1 LYLGGGFD
9 FRARFNRDS
18 TAMAKNI
25 LAIILLATLSAP
37 AWATLHVAPTGDD
50 RGDGSADHPLA
61 TLAAAQ
67 LRWRATGDRDVQLSA
82 GTYDLAAPL
91 TLTVADNG
99 TADHPLTIAARPG
112 EQVTVTGE
120 QRLGRLA
127 WKPFKDGIYS
137 AAVPAGFATDHLF
150 VNGQRQTLARYP
162 NRTPGQ
168 TFDGYAPDAFDPARA
183 ARWSDPAG
191 GFMHALHDHMWGS
204 VHWTITGKKPDGTLA
219 FVGGTQMN
227 RGNRPH
233 KTYRFV
239 EGIFEELD
247 APGEWFLNGRTSTLY
262 FMPPAGLDLATADVA
277 GVRLKRLIDV
287 AGTPDAPVRFV
298 RLAGLTFTGA
308 ARTFMD
314 TREAVLRSDWCIDR
328 EAAVY
333 LRGAE
338 DVSVDRCT
346 LTDLGGNGIFLD
358 GHDRRVAV
366 RDCHLSEIGA
376 SGIMVVGRPSAV
388 RDPVVGYK
396 AGVPI
401 DQLDTT
407 PGPCGD
413 DYPAD
418 CRVDD
423 CLIHRTGRIEKQ
435 TAGVCLDIARRITVS
450 HCSIYEVPRAGIN
463 IGDGCWGGHRIE
475 FNDVFD
481 TVLETGDHGSF
492 NSWGRDRFWTPSVT
506 AINDRVKALP
516 GIVRLDTVEPIVLFN
531 NRWRCDHGYDVDLDD
546 GSSRYVITNNLC
558 LNRGIKNREGYERDV
573 ENNVTVNSGY
583 DTHVWPTDSGDVFA
597 HNIVWASHPYRPIGM
612 PPKPWGKSFD
622 FNLVQTSGATGTAPA
637 TALQAKSGRDAH
649 SIVADA
655 KFIDPAHGNYDVR
668 PDSPAIALG
677 FKNFPMDAFG
687 VTDPALRAMARTP
700 VLPDAG
706 GTKGEATRDATPR
719 TWLGVEVR
727 NVASEA
733 EMSAYGTAG
742 VSGVLVLRPPTAGP
756 LARAGLAAND
766 VIRAVDG
773 KLIDAVTDLPTAA
786 ASVGTVMI
794 VRQQQ
799 NQTLTVAH

>member
-1 LYLGGGFD
+1 MPVRGTVY
-9 FRARFNRDS
+9 
-18 TAMAKNI
+18 I
-25 LAIILLATLSAP
+25 AP
-37 AWATLHVAPTGDD
+37 NGDD
-50 RGDGSADHPLA
+50 HADGSVTHPLA

-67 LRWRATGDRDVQLSA
+67 VKWQATGDRDVQLRG
-82 GTYDLAAPL
+82 GTYDLPATF
-91 TLTVADNG
+91 TLTPADSG
-99 TADHPLTIAARPG
+99 TAERPLSIAACAG
-112 EQVTVTGE
+112 EHVTITGE
-120 QRLGRLA
+120 QRLGHLA
-127 WKPFKDGIYS
+127 WTPFKDGIWS
-137 AAVPAGFATDHLF
+137 APVPAGFATDQLF
-150 VNGQRQTLARYP
+150 VNGRPQTLARYP

-183 ARWSDPAG
+183 ARWADPAG

-204 VHWTITGKKPDGTLA
+204 VHWTITGKNPDGTLR

-233 KTYRFV
+233 KSYRFV

-247 APGEWFLNGRTSTLY
+247 APGEWYLNGKTSTLY
-262 FMPPAGLDLATADVA
+262 FMPPAGLDVATADVA

-287 AGTPDAPVRFV
+287 EGTPSQPVRFV
-298 RLAGLTFTGA
+298 KFSGLTLSGA

-314 TREAVLRSDWCIDR
+314 TKEAVLRSDWCIAR
-328 EAAVY
+328 EGAIYAH
-333 LRGAE
+333 GAE

-358 GHDRRVAV
+358 GYNRRVTV

-376 SGIMVVGRPSAV
+376 SGVMVIGRPTAV
-388 RDPVVGYK
+388 RSPVVGYRS
-396 AGVPI
+396 GVPI
-401 DQLDTT
+401 EQMDTT

-418 CRVDD
+418 SAVDD

-435 TAGVCLDIARRITVS
+435 TAGVCIDIAQRTVVS

-475 FNDVFD
+475 FDDVFE

-492 NSWGRDRFWTPSVT
+492 NSWGRDRFWMPST
-506 AINDRVKALP
+506 KAINARVKQLP
-516 GIVRLDTVEPIVLFN
+516 NIVSLDTVEPITLNN

-573 ENNVTVNSGY
+573 ENNVTVNSGF
-583 DTHVWPTDSGDVFA
+583 DAHVWPTDSGDVFM
-597 HNIVWASHPYRPIGM
+597 HNIVWASHQYRPIGM
-612 PPKPWGKSFD
+612 PAKPWGKAFD
-622 FNLVQTSGATGTAPA
+622 FNLAQTNGAAGAAPA
-637 TALQAKSGRDAH
+637 TALQAKSGRDEH

-655 KFIDPAHGNYDVR
+655 KFIDPAHGNYGVR

-677 FKNFPMDAFG
+677 FKNFPMDRFG
-687 VTDPALRAMARTP
+687 VTDPALRALARTP
-700 VLPDAG
+700 VLPGDGSA
-706 GTKGEATRDATPR
+706 KGEVTRDATPR
-719 TWLGVEVR
+719 TWLGTEVR

-756 LARAGLAAND
+756 LARAGLLAND
-766 VIRAVDG
+766 VIRVVDG
-773 KLIDAVTDLPTAA
+773 KLIDAVADLPTAA

-799 NQTLTVAH
+799 NQTLTVAR